1 MDMSQKT
8 FFINSLASDSMS
20 IRRPRRMHGSVV
32 PVSGWRRWGYSCQF
46 KDTPRRLN
54 GTCFL
59 NRQALITNHMS
70 CRRNSQ
76 VSTLLHVDSSPLYG
90 RSVSRELS
98 AAFVTQWKASHPDGE
113 VIDRD
118 LNATAMPPINA
129 EWVGAAYTP
138 EQARTPQQKELLS
151 LSDSLLAE
159 LEQADEYVIGVP
171 MHNFG
176 VPSVLKLWID
186 QIARVGRTF
195 SYSEKGPK
203 GLIAG
208 KKATFIIATGGI
220 YDAQTRMASFNFVE
234 PYLRS
239 VFGFLGVTDAT
250 FLTAG
255 GTSAL
260 NQGKDRNTFL
270 APHLQA
276 VQTHAQTI

>member
-1 MDMSQKT
+1 M
-8 FFINSLASDSMS
+8 
-20 IRRPRRMHGSVV
+20 P
-32 PVSGWRRWGYSCQF
+32 
-46 KDTPRRLN
+46 
-54 GTCFL
+54 
-59 NRQALITNHMS
+59 
-70 CRRNSQ
+70 
-76 VSTLLHVDSSPLYG
+76 TLLHIDSSPLYG
-90 RSVSRELS
+90 RSVSRELT
-98 AAFVTQWKASHPDGE
+98 AAFVAQWKASYPDGQ

-118 LNATAMPPINA
+118 LSATAMPPVNA

-138 EQARTPQQKELLS
+138 GEARTPQQKELLS

-159 LEQADEYVIGVP
+159 LEQADEYIFGVP

-195 SYSEKGPK
+195 SYADGTPK
-203 GLIAG
+203 GLMIG

-220 YDAQTRMASFNFVE
+220 YDAKTQMASFNFVE

-255 GTSAL
+255 GTAVL
-260 NQGKDRNTFL
+260 NQGHDRNEFL
-270 APHLQA
+270 APHLQS
-276 VQTHAQTI
+276 VLTHAQTIQGDHA